1 MIVREST
8 CLQRQF
14 RDCICATQER
24 ALESGH
30 TIIIE
35 NLGESLDAVLAPVI
49 QRATIKRGRPLYV
62 KVGDSEVEFHPDF
75 RRRLG
80 VTCESTF
87 QLELWEDGVFMIIRA
102 SPRRVREF
110 RTQAVPPHEAVE
122 PALPAGDPGGDDTY

>member
-1 MIVREST
+1 MGEVELRVDGVVVVSLHRDAVFMIVREST

-14 RDCICATQER
+14 RDGVGATQER

-49 QRATIKRGRPLYV
+49 QRATIKRGRTLYV

-75 RRRLG
+75 R
-80 VTCESTF
+80 C
-87 QLELWEDGVFMIIRA
+87 
-102 SPRRVREF
+102 
-110 RTQAVPPHEAVE
+110 
-122 PALPAGDPGGDDTY
+122 